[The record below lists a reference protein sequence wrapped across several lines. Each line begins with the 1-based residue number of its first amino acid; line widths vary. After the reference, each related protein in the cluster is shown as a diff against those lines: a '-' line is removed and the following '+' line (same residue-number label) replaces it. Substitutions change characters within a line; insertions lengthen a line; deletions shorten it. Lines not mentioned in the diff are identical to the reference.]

1 MECIEREAMC
11 MVTVNGD
18 LFEGDQLGP
27 TSLYENIT
35 VSQAVEVV
43 QQMKL
48 NDILKWLNI
57 NPDKIEPWG
66 ELWLGIQI
74 HTGIDDSIND
84 DQWPLILQKHWKFH
98 NITT

>member
-1 MECIEREAMC
+1 MECIEKEAMC
-11 MVTVNGD
+11 MVSVNGD
-18 LFEGDQLGP
+18 LLEEYQIGP
-27 TSLYENIT
+27 TPIYENIT

-48 NDILKWLNI
+48 YDILKWLNI

-66 ELWLGIQI
+66 DLYLYIHI
-74 HTGIDDSIND
+74 HTGIDDSINYD
-84 DQWPLILQKHWKFH
+84 PWPVILQKHWKFH